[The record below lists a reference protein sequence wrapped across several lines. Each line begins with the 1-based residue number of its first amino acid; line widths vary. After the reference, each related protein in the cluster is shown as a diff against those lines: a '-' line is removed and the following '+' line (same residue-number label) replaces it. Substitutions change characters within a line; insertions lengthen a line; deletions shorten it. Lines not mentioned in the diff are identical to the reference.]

1 MKGKVVNEMKQK
13 TILIFALLFTTF
25 LASCSHTKDINL
37 TTIKVLDIES
47 ITLLSLLPGNIIQIQ
62 DTKELNQLITT
73 IQNLPLHQKITN
85 PMSFDESLVQY
96 TLQSDNLEITISIQS
111 PYVCINDIWYL
122 SDFTSCEQL
131 NEKANELFH

>member
-1 MKGKVVNEMKQK
+1 MKQK
-13 TILIFALLFTTF
+13 TLLIFALLFTAF
-25 LASCSHTKDINL
+25 LVSCSHTKDINL
-37 TTIKVLDIES
+37 TTINVLDIES

-131 NEKANELFH
+131 NEKASELFH

>member
-1 MKGKVVNEMKQK
+1 MKQK
-13 TILIFALLFTTF
+13 TLLLLTLLFTAF
-25 LASCSHTKDINL
+25 LASCSHTKDVNL
-37 TTIKVLDIES
+37 TTIKVLDIKS
-47 ITLLSLLPGNIIQIQ
+47 ITLLSLLPENIVQIH
-62 DTKELNQLITT
+62 DTNELNQIITT
-73 IQNLPLHQKITN
+73 IQHLPLHQKITN

-96 TLQSDNLEITISIQS
+96 TLQGNDNIEFTISIQS